1 MFSLSTSTG
10 SRRGCEAFFA
20 SKFDTVP
27 TSENRGAESLQ
38 HSNNDGPGRCLG
50 LYAMRFL
57 TNPFRGS
64 SLPNL
69 SSRNR
74 RTRPQAHLSALIGL
88 CLRFFSTSGA
98 IQFFVPHWSSTSSS
112 SSLTRIAMSKSII
125 FKQNF
130 SLRTRLS
137 GLISLRAI
145 WCS

>member
-20 SKFDTVP
+20 SKFHMVP
-27 TSENRGAESLQ
+27 TSENRGAESLH
-38 HSNNDGPGRCLG
+38 HSSNDGRCLG

-57 TNPFRGS
+57 ANPLRNSS

-69 SSRNR
+69 SSRKR
-74 RTRPQAHLSALIGL
+74 RTRPQAHLSDLIGL
-88 CLRFFSTSGA
+88 CLKFFSTSGA

-112 SSLTRIAMSKSII
+112 SSFTRIAMSKSII
-125 FKQNF
+125 FKQKF

-137 GLISLRAI
+137 GLMSLWAI
-145 WCS
+145 WYL